1 MTKLTCITTTF
12 NDGKALYNSVNSILN
27 QSYENFQYI
36 IVDDGSSDET
46 RDIVSSIK
54 DERVQVIMQAND
66 GVSGARNKGME
77 HIAGSYVCFLDSDD
91 TRPNWAF
98 QAMVDVVER
107 EDPDLLLCRGTLS
120 ELRGDLFPFYD
131 DRVFEIIRN
140 SIGTQPAVQGDPGTQ
155 AALRLSQLVEPQPA
169 NKLIRTSLI
178 KRNRIEF
185 PNTHF
190 FEDIFFHSNVLAR
203 AQKVSFLHTSCF
215 SYFRRY
221 VRPQTTSSSSDL
233 RFDIIPVTK
242 LTLETFE
249 KLPQFHDPYHRAAV
263 VASCFKILEW
273 CEQSISLHYRYHFRE
288 AARAL
293 LTLINP
299 LFLHF
304 PHDTPDGMEVI
315 RSAEKYIGGL
325 SHA

>member
-54 DERVQVIMQAND
+54 DERVLSIIQAND
-66 GVSGARNKGME
+66 GLSGARNKGLE
-77 HIAGSYVCFLDSDD
+77 QVTGEYVCFLDADD
-91 TRPNWAF
+91 ARPNWAF
-98 QAMVDVVER
+98 QSMADLIKE
-107 EDPDLLLCRGTLS
+107 EKPDLVFCKGTLS
-120 ELRGDLFPFYD
+120 EVRGELLPFYD
-131 DRVFEIIRN
+131 TRIFDIIRDK
-140 SIGTQPAVQGDPGTQ
+140 IGQGPAVQNDPETQ
-155 AALRLSQLVEPQPA
+155 SAIRLAQLIEPQSA
-169 NKLIRTSLI
+169 NKLVKYSLLKQSKI
-178 KRNRIEF
+178 GF

-190 FEDIFFHSNVLAR
+190 FEHIFFHTNILAK
-203 AQKVSFLHTSCF
+203 AQRVSFLHHPSFT
-215 SYFRRY
+215 YFRRY
-221 VRPQTTSSSSDL
+221 LRPQITGSSSDL

-242 LTLETFE
+242 LTLETFQN
-249 KLPQFHDPYHRAAV
+249 LPQFHDPYHRAAV

-273 CEQSISLHYRYHFRE
+273 CEHSISHHYRYHFRE

-304 PHDTPDGMEVI
+304 PHDTPDGMEII

-325 SHA
+325 NHA